1 MRIKQQADINDTET
15 FKAKLI
21 FETEDQSQGVV
32 IKGHHIDND
41 QDLWRIC

>member
-15 FKAKLI
+15 FKAKFI
-21 FETEDQSQGVV
+21 FEREDQSKGVV

-41 QDLWRIC
+41 QDLRRIC